1 MGILDNLG
9 ALVIQYPQWSHW
21 IIAVAILFQGEVVVL
36 VSVFLVV
43 SGSLTWG
50 GFIIPAVAS
59 LIVGDTFLFVLGRM
73 TRNTRFGWK
82 LYIRMKHSR
91 RAQFYLYYVKENI
104 NKLMIISKFLVA
116 ANVFAVLAVS
126 WSKVSFGKF
135 LKSQFTSVMLWFF
148 SATAVAYF
156 FASGFSYLRSE
167 KVFRQIEIG
176 IAVVM
181 VLMFV
186 GEHFLKKAL
195 HKSFQAGSRVRVED
209 GEKREMGPVQNGSAE
224 TSRFMDEQ
232 DSET

>member
-9 ALVIQYPQWSHW
+9 ELVLQYPEWSHW
-21 IIAVAILFQGEVVVL
+21 IIAIAILFQGEVVVL

-59 LIVGDTFLFVLGRM
+59 LIVGDTVLFVLGRM

-82 LYIRMKHSR
+82 LYMKMKHSR

-135 LKSQFTSVMLWFF
+135 MKSQFTSVMLWFF

-156 FASGFSYLRSE
+156 LASGFSYLRTE

-176 IAVVM
+176 ILVTM
-181 VLMFV
+181 ILLFV
-186 GEHFLKKAL
+186 GEHFLKKIL
-195 HKSFQAGSRVRVED
+195 QKSFQADSRVRLEETEENETKMP
-209 GEKREMGPVQNGSAE
+209 GE
-224 TSRFMDEQ
+224 
-232 DSET
+232 